1 MIRKEL
7 LESWLWMWRSVK
19 GVRHRIVANC
29 LVGLLRIA
37 LSLAFVY
44 ICKHIVDIATG
55 AVSGNIYYG
64 VAVLIGVI
72 VGQLVV
78 TLANGRIKERNRI
91 ELTNHLQKRIF
102 GKAMN
107 SQWNGRDRLH
117 TGDTMSRLSEDIR
130 AVSATV
136 SEQIPQIFLA
146 MCQLIAASVILF
158 MLGRELLW
166 VLLIIMPV
174 AIVVS
179 KAYFRRLRQLTDEV
193 RTKEGGI
200 QSHMQEHLLKR
211 ILILCMGRLDESI
224 AALGRQQDELQST
237 VVSRVNYS
245 TRAHFFIQMG
255 FMTGYSVTFCWGAF
269 GIMAGTVTYGMM
281 TAFLQ
286 LVNQVQ
292 FPIVNMS
299 HYLPTIIH
307 SITSVNRLR
316 EIEDEQQMALDSI
329 DETSETKD
337 LGISVNN
344 ITYSY
349 PDSDKETIK
358 SFSHDFAPLS
368 HTAIVGPTGQGKSTL
383 IRLLLGLLKP
393 EKGAISLYSADG
405 KEIPVKTHYFS
416 YVPQGN
422 SLMSGTVRDNL
433 LLGKPDATEEE
444 MREVLHLAAADFVFE
459 REEGLGTS
467 CAEQGNGLS
476 EGQAQRIAIAR
487 ALLQP
492 GRIMIFDEACS
503 ALDNDTERRI
513 LDNLDSRLKDR
524 TVIWITHDN
533 SVRERMQE
541 TIEM

>member
-316 EIEDEQQMALDSI
+316 EIEDEQQMTIDSI
-329 DETSETKD
+329 DETSDIKD
-337 LGISVNN
+337 LGIRVNN

-358 SFSHDFAPLS
+358 SFSHDFVPLS

-393 EKGAISLYSADG
+393 EKGAISLYSSDG

-533 SVRERMQE
+533 SVQERMQE

>member
-136 SEQIPQIFLA
+136 SDQIPQIFLA

-316 EIEDEQQMALDSI
+316 EIEDEQQMTIDSI
-329 DETSETKD
+329 DETSESKD
-337 LGISVNN
+337 LGIRVNN

-358 SFSHDFAPLS
+358 SFSHDFTPLS

-383 IRLLLGLLKP
+383 IRLLLGLLKL
-393 EKGAISLYSADG
+393 EKGAISLYSSDG
-405 KEIPVKTHYFS
+405 TEIPVKTHYFS